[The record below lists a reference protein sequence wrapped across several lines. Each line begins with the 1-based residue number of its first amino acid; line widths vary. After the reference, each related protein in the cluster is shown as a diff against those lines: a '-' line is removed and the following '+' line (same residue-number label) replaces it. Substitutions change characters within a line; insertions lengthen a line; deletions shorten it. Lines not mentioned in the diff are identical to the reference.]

1 MPFAASRMTCVPIS
15 RLILVAFAEALFWF
29 MFGAMI
35 RTISVLVAPA
45 LLLVCSLA
53 ALAAPQTM
61 RLDYYHTGNSKQEVF
76 SIDRVV
82 IEPLPWP
89 GDMSKTIDE
98 TNLGKYFF
106 EMRDSK
112 TKRVVYSRGFA
123 SIFGEWE
130 TTDEASTMMRT
141 FSESLRFPAPEVPV
155 EIVLKKRGARNAW
168 RDVWSTA
175 LDPKNMFIDRSRAT
189 APAPLIAIQKMGDP
203 ATKVDFVILGDG
215 YTAGEQK
222 KFEGDA
228 RRLTEV
234 LFATSPFKEHRSDF
248 NVWALCPPAAE
259 SGISRPST
267 GIYRDS
273 PLGATYD
280 AFGSER
286 YVLSFD
292 NRALRK
298 VAQFAPYEFIEILA
312 NNRTYGGGGIF
323 NLYST
328 VAADNAFANY
338 VFVHEFGHHFAGLAD
353 EYYTSAVAYTTPP
366 ERTEPWEPNATALLP
381 PVSTGSTSDRAGA
394 DVGDRSVLKW
404 ADLVKP
410 ETPIPTPWNKEAFE
424 NYSREI
430 QKRRTQLR
438 KEKRPESEMEALFA
452 EELKFEEALFAK
464 EKYLGHVG
472 AFEGAIYESK
482 GYYRPEIDCIMF
494 TRANHFCAVC
504 RRAIERI
511 IKLYSVS

>member
-1 MPFAASRMTCVPIS
+1 MFAAMINN
-15 RLILVAFAEALFWF
+15 IL
-29 MFGAMI
+29 
-35 RTISVLVAPA
+35 A
-45 LLLVCSLA
+45 LLLATAMLFVCSVA
-53 ALAAPQTM
+53 VSAAPRTM

-76 SIDRVV
+76 SIDRIQ

-89 GDMSKTIDE
+89 GDMSKTIDD

-106 EMRDSK
+106 EVRDHA
-112 TKRVVYSRGFA
+112 TKRVLYSRGFA

-130 TTDEASTMMRT
+130 TTDEATTMMRT
-141 FSESLRFPAPEVPV
+141 FSESLRFPAPNAPV
-155 EIVLKKRGARNAW
+155 EIVLKKRDAKNSW
-168 RDVWSTA
+168 RDIWSTDI
-175 LDPKNMFIDRSRAT
+175 DPKDIFIDRSKVP
-189 APAPLIAIQKMGDP
+189 APARLIAIQKMGDP

-215 YTAGEQK
+215 YTAREQK
-222 KFEGDA
+222 KFEADA

-234 LFATSPFKEHRSDF
+234 LFATSPFKEHRRDF
-248 NVWALCPPAAE
+248 NVWALCPPAME

-267 GIYRDS
+267 GIYHDS

-286 YVLSFD
+286 YMLTFD
-292 NRALRK
+292 NHALRK

-366 ERTEPWEPNATALLP
+366 ERTEPWEPNASALLAP
-381 PVSTGSTSDRAGA
+381 TAGFFGDLRAA
-394 DVGDRSVLKW
+394 LKW
-404 ADLVKP
+404 KDLISP
-410 ETPIPTPWNKEAFE
+410 DTPIPTTWNKEAFE

-430 QKRRTQLR
+430 QKRRAQLR
-438 KEKRPESEMEALFA
+438 KDKRPESEMEALFR
-452 EELKFEEALFAK
+452 EERTHEQAMFAQ
-464 EKYLGHVG
+464 EKYAGHVG
-472 AFEGAIYESK
+472 AFEGANYESH
-482 GYYRPEIDCIMF
+482 GYYRPEVDCIMF
-494 TRANHFCAVC
+494 SRTDHFCSVC
-504 RRAIERI
+504 RHAIERI
-511 IKLYSVS
+511 IKMYSRG